1 MKEYSKIL
9 WAGPIL
15 ISLTATSLALT
26 TVFEDLL
33 NEFINEDSRI
43 IYLKVIIILYTFVN
57 VVVLVKLPAPGG
69 RALYFFLA
77 LARCC

>member
-9 WAGPIL
+9 WAEPIL

-26 TVFEDLL
+26 TVLEDLL
-33 NEFINEDSRI
+33 NEFINKDSRI

-57 VVVLVKLPAPGG
+57 VVVLVSCLLLEGKP
-69 RALYFFLA
+69 YTSF
-77 LARCC
+77 